1 MKAERRMKQKKTV
14 LYLTL
19 ALIFAG
25 VTLCLCIL
33 RYELYRE
40 QMMMIVNGL
49 EKGNPDN
56 ILGTL
61 KEKQDVLQYYGY
73 IGPMTNAY
81 GRECVRDCLCIILL
95 SQVIFFINLFIL
107 RRIEK
112 NNQQNISFHC
122 REISRQI
129 RAVGRAEEIKADVS
143 FEEGLYSEVYGELE
157 HLYYLV
163 QSMRSKAEEEEKK
176 TKALVTDISHQLKT
190 PVTALKSG
198 VEIIKENNLTEQEQ
212 REFILR
218 TYHQVTGLEKLVDS
232 LVNISRMEN
241 NMILIKKEPALI
253 FETVLEAVTRVFPK
267 ADKKNIEISMADT
280 KGLEKLQLPHDRK
293 WICEAIINILD
304 NAIKYSPENTEI
316 KIRLEKRNAFFR
328 IEIKDQGIGISQKDY
343 HKVFRRFYR
352 SEEDAV
358 QNTEGS
364 GIGLYLSR
372 NIIEQ
377 HQGMIF
383 IGRDKEKR
391 KNGTMFVIQ
400 LPYI

>member
-1 MKAERRMKQKKTV
+1 
-14 LYLTL
+14 
-19 ALIFAG
+19 
-25 VTLCLCIL
+25 
-33 RYELYRE
+33 
-40 QMMMIVNGL
+40 
-49 EKGNPDN
+49 
-56 ILGTL
+56 
-61 KEKQDVLQYYGY
+61 
-73 IGPMTNAY
+73 
-81 GRECVRDCLCIILL
+81 
-95 SQVIFFINLFIL
+95 
-107 RRIEK
+107 
-112 NNQQNISFHC
+112 
-122 REISRQI
+122 
-129 RAVGRAEEIKADVS
+129 
-143 FEEGLYSEVYGELE
+143 
-157 HLYYLV
+157 
-163 QSMRSKAEEEEKK
+163 MRSKAEEEEKK

-218 TYHQVTGLEKLVDS
+218 TYHQITGLEKLVDS